1 MEETRKP
8 LQLGQARKRKHNEE
22 VLPLSPLPC
31 NTDDNIN
38 LGKETTLRET
48 GVAIKRQLKPE
59 HQLSDKSELIVK
71 EGQVKEEMKETLS
84 GHKEQ
89 DNGAGSTDKEEI
101 DLDVTV
107 VLDGQSVGHV
117 GRNNKSAG
125 TTEYKLL
132 SALNYFQVLGHKV
145 VIFFPNHMTQK
156 LKPVSRAVMACIRLT
171 MRKCTGFKTNPWA
184 LDRRE
189 VLQFAAARK
198 ALLVTNDSYKDFA
211 FESEEVRDQLEHRLS
226 GFTWSEDGFKPT
238 QASEKQAAFPSLSS
252 QSWKPQPAPQLTDRQ
267 MQILELEA
275 RQGSLVQY
283 EKEKLINLRQLE
295 ALIHKQEY

>member
-1 MEETRKP
+1 M
-8 LQLGQARKRKHNEE
+8 
-22 VLPLSPLPC
+22 
-31 NTDDNIN
+31 
-38 LGKETTLRET
+38 
-48 GVAIKRQLKPE
+48 
-59 HQLSDKSELIVK
+59 
-71 EGQVKEEMKETLS
+71 
-84 GHKEQ
+84 
-89 DNGAGSTDKEEI
+89 

-125 TTEYKLL
+125 STEYKLL
-132 SALNYFQVLGHKV
+132 SALKYFQLLGHKV

-156 LKPVSRAVMACIRLT
+156 LKPVSRAVMSCIRLT
-171 MRKCTGFKTNPWA
+171 IRKCTGFKTNPWA

-211 FESEEVRDQLEHRLS
+211 FESEEVRDQLKHRLS

-238 QASEKQAAFPSLSS
+238 EASEKQAAFPSLSS
-252 QSWKPQPAPQLTDRQ
+252 QSWTPQPAPELTDRQ

-275 RQGSLVQY
+275 RLGTLVQY
-283 EKEKLINLRQLE
+283 EREKLINLRQLE
-295 ALIHKQEY
+295 AMINKQEF